1 MKHHYRLPLRR
12 TPPGG
17 SDYALALLLALG
29 GALPASAAD
38 APAPAEEAPPLA
50 SSVPDKADTALG
62 KVTVTARRREEDS
75 QKVPTPITVLG
86 GETLEAQRISRVQ
99 DLQQVLPSVNVA
111 YIHARQSSVAVRGI
125 GNNPASDGLE
135 GSAGIYLDNVYLG
148 RPGMAVFDLLDIEQL
163 ELLRGPQGTLF
174 GKNTTAGVLNIS
186 TRAPTFT
193 AERTVEVSGGQ
204 DGYFQGRGTVSGPLG
219 ETLAGRLSAYRTR
232 DDGYIKN
239 IHDDNYLNGGE
250 RQGARGQLLF
260 EPNEDF
266 SLRWIA
272 DYNEE
277 DSSNGSMVV
286 YGGAERFWQR
296 AALVGASPLRDPQRR
311 KVNINGRQHVSVH
324 QGGSSLEANWN
335 LAGGYRLTSISAYRY
350 WHFTPAND
358 EQLNVSAINDT
369 GVEVHDRQFSQE
381 IRLASPTGGAFD
393 YVVGAYAFRQN
404 LGNKTFTSYGPLADL
419 YLLGANLGALN
430 DTYSKAN
437 GKIETD
443 SFALFAQ
450 GTWHLTER
458 LDFTAGLRGTYE
470 EKNAKVE
477 RFAPLGGAAVGGV
490 GAAVRNGQ
498 LGAYDSGDL
507 SQYNFAPSALLSLSY
522 QFSDDLL
529 GYASLSHGEKSG
541 GVNLAVGSAP
551 SAGADS
557 LLVGPERANDAKLG
571 LKSTLFDRRL
581 LLNANLFWTGIH
593 GYQATT
599 LYQAPG
605 STQLVQVLANAGSV
619 RSRGLEFEATAL
631 PLRGLT
637 LNFNGSYNDVTYLS
651 FKDAPCP
658 AEVST
663 RPGAPSSCDLSGQR
677 VVGASKWIAN
687 LNGEYQ
693 WRLDDRFQP
702 YVSASYA
709 YRSAAEGTLDNSDL
723 SKIDGYAL
731 VNLAAGLRSDLGDG
745 QLDTSVWLKNAF
757 DKDYYLSAFA
767 SINGSYTA
775 SVGQPRTLGV
785 SLRYDF

>member
-557 LLVGPERANDAKLG
+557 LLVGPERANDAELG

-599 LYQAPG
+599 LYQAPS

-663 RPGAPSSCDLSGQR
+663 RPGAPSSCDLTGQR